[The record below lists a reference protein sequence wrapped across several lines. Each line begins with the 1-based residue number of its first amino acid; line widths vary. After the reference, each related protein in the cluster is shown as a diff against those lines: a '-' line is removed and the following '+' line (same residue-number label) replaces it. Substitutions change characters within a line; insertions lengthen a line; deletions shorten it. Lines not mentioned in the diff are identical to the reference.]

1 MKYAVSGCFKLLFV
15 SSHLRETVLRR
26 CTPLLKQQQQ
36 QQQQWLIWSVLLAS
50 SILSKQTPWKGLPA
64 CTAYL
69 TSGRADLS
77 FTHAVLSW
85 SQWAFSRLTFG
96 KAETCHAHLLS
107 HYHSDCV
114 NVVKAV
120 LEWTNTK
127 NRAKTSLLRPPFS
140 LQRRRV
146 IVKPYATLR
155 RQKTRGFKATPC
167 CFFDLKIIV
176 WEVDT
181 SGLDRHEDTPLFYS
195 FLSPSAMSSL
205 VFLPPLPFWTNED
218 LWAR

>member
-15 SSHLRETVLRR
+15 SSHLRDTVLRR
-26 CTPLLKQQQQ
+26 CTPLLKQQQEQEQ
-36 QQQQWLIWSVLLAS
+36 QQRLIWSVLLAS
-50 SILSKQTPWKGLPA
+50 GILSKQTPWKALPA

-69 TSGRADLS
+69 TSGRADLC

-85 SQWAFSRLTFG
+85 SQWAFARLTFG
-96 KAETCHAHLLS
+96 KAETCYAHLLS

-120 LEWTNTK
+120 LEWTNNE
-127 NRAKTSLLRPPFS
+127 NRAKISLLRPPFS

-146 IVKPYATLR
+146 IVKPYTTLH
-155 RQKTRGFKATPC
+155 RQKTRGFKATLC
-167 CFFDLKIIV
+167 CFVDLKIIV

-181 SGLDRHEDTPLFYS
+181 SGLDRRENTPLFYS
-195 FLSPSAMSSL
+195 FLSPSTVSYL
-205 VFLPPLPFWTNED
+205 VFLAPLPFGNKWRF
-218 LWAR
+218 AS